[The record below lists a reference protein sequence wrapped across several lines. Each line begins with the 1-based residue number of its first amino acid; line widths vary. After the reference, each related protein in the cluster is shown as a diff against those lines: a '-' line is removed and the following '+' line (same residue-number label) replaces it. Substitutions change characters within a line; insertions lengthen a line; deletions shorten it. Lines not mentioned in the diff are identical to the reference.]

1 MMSTRGNKDTKN
13 KDINNTNS
21 NNTPS
26 KLNNTQQSDMLELK
40 SDMKEIK
47 STIQQLASSLTSSH
61 ADLNQQITG
70 AMNKINET
78 LAALTTQVNNLQ
90 EKDKQ
95 RAQQIAEME
104 SRINKLEQQTINQNI
119 EIKFVPETETD
130 PKATIKTIAESVGVV
145 VADADVGKAYRIK
158 RNKNIIIEFTS
169 LSKKKEIM
177 EKIKNHRIDSNTL
190 YENTNKT
197 NNNYIYINDELTPHN
212 RRLLWMAKIKAREHK
227 WKFVWIRD
235 SHIYAR
241 RNENSK
247 HIIINN
253 SADIELI
260 YE

>member
-1 MMSTRGNKDTKN
+1 MMSTRSNKDTKN

-95 RAQQIAEME
+95 RAQQITEME

-169 LSKKKEIM
+169 LSKKEEIM

-190 YENTNKT
+190 Y
-197 NNNYIYINDELTPHN
+197 
-212 RRLLWMAKIKAREHK
+212 
-227 WKFVWIRD
+227 
-235 SHIYAR
+235 
-241 RNENSK
+241 
-247 HIIINN
+247 
-253 SADIELI
+253 
-260 YE
+260 